1 MLHSKKIKEEYF
13 KKVVE
18 GYKPYEIR
26 VNDCDYRVGDYLAL
40 NEINENGLYTGRF
53 TVTKI
58 IEIFE
63 ATEYIQEN
71 YVVLTL
77 EPKNV
82 VSSSLYQCITNWDRT
97 ARNILDSFA
106 NKEVRL
112 NIKINDSNKIETLIG
127 KLLPLNEKEEYSI
140 DLYGFN
146 GKRAFKP
153 SDLISVESD

>member
-13 KKVVE
+13 KKVIE

-40 NEINENGLYTGRF
+40 NEINEKGLYTGRF

-63 ATEYIQEN
+63 ATEYIQEH

-97 ARNILDSFA
+97 VKSMLDSLA
-106 NKEVRL
+106 HEKVRL
-112 NIKINDSNKIETLIG
+112 ELKSNEPCGTEMLIG
-127 KLLPLNEKEEYSI
+127 KLFPMDEKEEYTIVLSRE
-140 DLYGFN
+140 
-146 GKRAFKP
+146 KRSFKI
-153 SDLISVESD
+153 SDFISVEKF

>member
-13 KKVVE
+13 KKVIE

-40 NEINENGLYTGRF
+40 NEINEKGLYTGRF

-58 IEIFE
+58 IEIFDSID
-63 ATEYIQEN
+63 YIQEH

-82 VSSSLYQCITNWDRT
+82 VSSSLYQCITNWDR
-97 ARNILDSFA
+97 AVKSMLEGLLHEKVIL
-106 NKEVRL
+106 KL
-112 NIKINDSNKIETLIG
+112 KSNEPNETETLKG
-127 KLLPLNEKEEYSI
+127 KLLPMDEKEEYSI
-140 DLYGFN
+140 VLYRQ
-146 GKRAFKP
+146 GKRNFKI
-153 SDLISVESD
+153 SDFISVEKF